1 MHIVECSVVSTI
13 QRAGRGGGEERGG
26 KGVGCIC
33 IHFIFGFGDKVE
45 SGNDQFFFQI
55 FRNI

>member
-1 MHIVECSVVSTI
+1 MQCGVYNPES
-13 QRAGRGGGEERGG
+13 GKGGGEERGG